1 MHLPTSPAV
10 GETASSPGSLCNLA
24 GKTGPYWGPAR
35 SSSLLPHPTLPL
47 SSPHSPLPTLRGHV
61 CSSLGTS
68 GINSP
73 GGWRRARPEA
83 PTRSSIPSGANT
95 TQEIAA
101 KSQARVGWE
110 QTTISLPRKTN
121 WTCQEERNSSTS
133 HTYGLI
139 LMDMYEHKGRRITFW
154 LG

>member
-1 MHLPTSPAV
+1 MGTSQQPF
-10 GETASSPGSLCNLA
+10 
-24 GKTGPYWGPAR
+24 
-35 SSSLLPHPTLPL
+35 PL
-47 SSPHSPLPTLRGHV
+47 SYPTCLAESFPEFPTLRGCFH
-61 CSSLGTS
+61 SPPGMF
-68 GINSP
+68 GIERTP
-73 GGWRRARPEA
+73 VWRRVRPEA
-83 PTRSSIPSGANT
+83 LTWSSIPSGANT
-95 TQEIAA
+95 TKEIMAR
-101 KSQARVGWE
+101 SQPGVGWE